1 MEKTIEDI
9 SNIILNNL
17 TNLHCDC
24 RLAFFLKS
32 NLTNQWKLFGNQT
45 ICSTPEIFQGLFLK
59 DLTYE
64 QLMSTCINDL
74 PNNCKE
80 ITNFKEIQKYIKQ
93 QNEDTT
99 QSKLDIRFL
108 MYCILMKG

>member
-1 MEKTIEDI
+1 MENIEEK
-9 SNIILNNL
+9 SNILLNDL

-24 RLAFFLKS
+24 RLGFLLKKNS
-32 NLTNQWKLFGNQT
+32 TDRLKLFGNQT
-45 ICSTPEIFQGLFLK
+45 ICATPQIFKGMFLK

-64 QLMSTCINDL
+64 QLMNTCSEDL

-80 ITNFKEIQKYIKQ
+80 IANFKEIQELVDQRIE
-93 QNEDTT
+93 NTT
-99 QSKLDIRFL
+99 QSKLVLRFL

>member
-1 MEKTIEDI
+1 MEKIKDKT
-9 SNIILNNL
+9 NVKLNDL

-24 RLAFFLKS
+24 RLGFL
-32 NLTNQWKLFGNQT
+32 NFTNQFGNQT
-45 ICSTPEIFQGLFLK
+45 ICATPEIFKGVFLK

-64 QLMSTCINDL
+64 QLMSTCNNDL

-80 ITNFKEIQKYIKQ
+80 VTNFKEIQEYIKQ
-93 QNEDTT
+93 QNEDKT